1 MMETYADLLRRE
13 KMTNYDIDEREREER
28 RKSVVLGENK
38 KEQEKVEIELEDNL
52 VIKLALDA
60 HERDV
65 TLNQHMIDI
74 IKKHLKDSEYK
85 FENGTKPQVLK
96 EY

>member
-38 KEQEKVEIELEDNL
+38 KEQEKVEIELEDCL
-52 VIKLALDA
+52 LYTSDA
-60 HERDV
+60 ADE
-65 TLNQHMIDI
+65 
-74 IKKHLKDSEYK
+74 
-85 FENGTKPQVLK
+85 
-96 EY
+96 

>member
-52 VIKLALDA
+52 VIKLSLDA

-74 IKKHLKDSEYK
+74 
-85 FENGTKPQVLK
+85 
-96 EY
+96 